1 MSSAAITIT
10 STDDT
15 GPVHLV
21 QGKVRGTPETID
33 NLQVVQLYGIASH
46 APTGSDAFV
55 SFGNGD
61 RSNGVVH
68 ATANQNARPRNQQ
81 PGEVSIYDNAG
92 SVVKLANG
100 GNIEVSATG
109 THTTTVPQVN
119 VEAKEG
125 MKFTTPLVD
134 VQGRQIMANDPVASN
149 EVVTKHYCD
158 ANRGG
163 GSEGPPGPQGP
174 PGPTGATGPAGPTG
188 PQGPK
193 GDTGTT
199 GATGP
204 QGPQGPQGAASTV
217 PGPVGPTG
225 PQGPPGSIGATG
237 ATGPQGPPGAD
248 STVPG
253 PVGPEGPQGVPGPA
267 GATGATG
274 PQGPAGADSTV
285 PGPQGPTG
293 ATGATGPE
301 GPIGPQGDV
310 GATGPQGPIGLTGAT
325 GPEGPTGPQ
334 GATGPQGPG
343 IAEAPSDGFSY
354 GRYDATWV
362 QVLPITGGE
371 ITEDLTVD
379 RTLTSNGILYNVSN
393 AADVAGTWG
402 GAICNNL
409 SQGMGEM
416 DFVSLYSPSGGFRWY
431 QQDSGNVLHAISQLS
446 PDGTLVLWGGNGV
459 IYGGLTGGGNAFGFT
474 WASPDVSVW
483 VDGSNQGPLALQS
496 YVGGNYLALAGG
508 IMSGGIDFGS
518 RLVTDPLD
526 LSQHITLYEGWGGLS
541 ITSGWLNL
549 VAGSQTVMG
558 FNGPDIF
565 VGSGVTLHL
574 DHDPTSALEAATR
587 QYVDNAVA
595 AVNAKLG
602 SSQWD
607 VGAERE
613 DDATISPLDQLH
625 ALVAELTARVAALEA
640 RP

>member
-1 MSSAAITIT
+1 MSVTDRLYRRILMSSAAITIT
-10 STDDT
+10 STDDS
-15 GPVHLV
+15 GPVHKV

-33 NLQVVQLYGIASH
+33 NLQVVQIYGIASH

-55 SFGNGD
+55 TFGNGD

-68 ATANQNARPRNQQ
+68 ATANQNARPRNQK

-109 THTTTVPQVN
+109 KHTTTVPTVEVN
-119 VEAKEG
+119 ASDTVTV
-125 MKFTTPLVD
+125 TTPLVH
-134 VQGRQIMANDPVASN
+134 VEGRQTMAYEPTDPN
-149 EVVTKHYCD
+149 EVVTKNYCD
-158 ANRGG
+158 RNAGSGG
-163 GSEGPPGPQGP
+163 GTEGPPGPAGPAGPQGP
-174 PGPTGATGPAGPTG
+174 PGPTGPAGATGATGPQGPPGQSGPKGDAGATGPQGPPGADSIVPGPPGPTG
-188 PQGPK
+188 AQGPK

-204 QGPQGPQGAASTV
+204 QGPPGAA
-217 PGPVGPTG
+217 
-225 PQGPPGSIGATG
+225 
-237 ATGPQGPPGAD
+237 

-253 PVGPEGPQGVPGPA
+253 PVGPEGPQGVPGPS

-285 PGPQGPTG
+285 PGPQGP
-293 ATGATGPE
+293 
-301 GPIGPQGDV
+301 QGNT
-310 GATGPQGPIGLTGAT
+310 GATGPQGPPGADST
-325 GPEGPTGPQ
+325 VPGPQGPQ
-334 GATGPQGPG
+334 GATGPQGPPGPG
-343 IAEAPSDGFSY
+343 IAEAPSDGGSY

-362 QVLPITGGE
+362 QVLPLSGPSTING
-371 ITEDLTVD
+371 TVAIYANPAD
-379 RTLTSNGILYNVSN
+379 TPPLFVNANLNGVVPAANFGMYLGYNFSSGSCEADFINAYAGAPTSFSWYQMD
-393 AADVAGTWG
+393 AAGTALTWL
-402 GAICNNL
+402 A
-409 SQGMGEM
+409 
-416 DFVSLYSPSGGFRWY
+416 SL
-431 QQDSGNVLHAISQLS
+431 DAT
-446 PDGTLVLWGGNGV
+446 GTF
-459 IYGGLTGGGNAFGFT
+459 YPA
-474 WASPDVSVW
+474 A
-483 VDGSNQGPLALQS
+483 A
-496 YVGGNYLALAGG
+496 
-508 IMSGGIDFGS
+508 IDFGQ

-526 LSQHITLYEGWGGLS
+526 LSQHITLYEGWGGIS

-558 FNGPDIF
+558 FNGPDIY

-574 DHDPTSALEAATR
+574 DHDPTIALEAATK
-587 QYVDNAVA
+587 QYVDNAIA